1 MSDILT
7 LLQPHLSAGLR
18 HNAAFIIAAHMLW
31 KVHPHF

>member
-7 LLQPHLSAGLR
+7 LLHPPVSR

-31 KVHPHF
+31 KVGV